1 MASKAQL
8 FACFEGSEKTLE
20 ASGDMSNNRAIIK
33 ELEDLMKIYQAA
45 GDKGKV
51 MGYRRAVSSI
61 KAYKKPITNAD
72 QMDEIP
78 YVGDGIKKKVKEF
91 LAEGKMSKKESLQS
105 DERLQTLALFS
116 KVWGIGPSTAANL
129 VKKGFKTIED
139 LRKRTDLLTA

>member
-1 MASKAQL
+1 
-8 FACFEGSEKTLE
+8 
-20 ASGDMSNNRAIIK
+20 MSNNKAIIR
-33 ELEDLMKIYQAA
+33 ELEDLMKIYHAG

-51 MGYRRAVSSI
+51 MGYRRAISSI

-78 YVGDGIKKKVKEF
+78 FVGDGIKKKVKEF
-91 LAEGKMSKKESLQS
+91 LEEGKMSKKESLQA
-105 DERLQTLALFS
+105 DEKLQTLSLFS
-116 KVWGIGPSTAANL
+116 KVWGIGPTTAATL